1 MIVAFAWQVSKLQ
14 GSAAMMHYEIASRLA
29 CAAGLAE
36 MENKKYKN
44 AARFFLMCSVE
55 HCKFSDVS
63 PDYL

>member
-1 MIVAFAWQVSKLQ
+1 MCVQVSKLQ
-14 GSAAMMHYEIASRLA
+14 GSVATMHYETSSRLA

-44 AARFFLMCSVE
+44 AARCFLMCSME

-63 PDYL
+63 INHILCYL

>member
-1 MIVAFAWQVSKLQ
+1 MIFMTLQVSKLQ
-14 GSAAMMHYEIASRLA
+14 GTAALIHYETTSRLA

-44 AARFFLMCSVE
+44 AARCFMMCSLE

-63 PDYL
+63 I